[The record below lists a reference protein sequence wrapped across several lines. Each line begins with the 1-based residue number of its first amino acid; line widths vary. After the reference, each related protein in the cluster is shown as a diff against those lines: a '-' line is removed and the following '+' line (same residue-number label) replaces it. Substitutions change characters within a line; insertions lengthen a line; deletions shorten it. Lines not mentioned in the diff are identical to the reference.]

1 MTFSHEGDTVMQRQH
16 PTLALL
22 ALAVLLPACRQGSA
36 AREEVRGVP
45 VRTQA
50 AELRDLED
58 TVELSGTLRPRAQV
72 QVVAEV
78 SARLMKVLRDEGA
91 QVAEGEILAL
101 LDATD
106 YRLALDRAQAAMAVA
121 EANQAHAVVE
131 KERAD
136 NLVKTGGITD
146 KDHLAAQVGL
156 RVAEAALAQARAEV
170 AIAAQQ
176 HERCQ
181 LKAPFAGRVGKRM
194 PDPGTLLVPGA
205 PVFTLVDD
213 SVLEFRGSLPSAEYG
228 RVRPGVPA
236 EIEVEALAGRKA
248 SGKIVRVAPLVDER
262 TRSFE
267 VVAEVPGQKELA
279 GGLFARGRVRVGS
292 VAGAVVVPP
301 TALTRDGAHPDRAE
315 VFVVTSGKA
324 ERRSVT
330 LGVEQADRVQV
341 KQGLAAGDV
350 VVLDP
355 PTALGAGMRVELQNG
370 EKR

>member
-1 MTFSHEGDTVMQRQH
+1 MLRRDQ
-16 PTLALL
+16 TLAFL
-22 ALAVLLPACRQGSA
+22 ALTVLLPACRQGNA
-36 AREEVRGVP
+36 AREEIRGVP
-45 VRTQA
+45 VRTRA
-50 AELRDLED
+50 VELRDIED
-58 TVELSGTLRPRAQV
+58 TVLVTGTLRPRAQV

-78 SARLMKVLRDEGA
+78 SARLLKVLRDEGA
-91 QVAEGEILAL
+91 PVAEGEILAL

-106 YRLALDRAQAAMAVA
+106 YRLALERAEAAMAVA

-136 NLVKTGGITD
+136 SLVKTGGITD

-181 LKAPFAGRVGKRM
+181 IKAPFAGRVAKRG
-194 PDPGTLLVPGA
+194 PDPGTLLAPGT

-213 SVLEFRGSLPSAEYG
+213 SVLEFRGAVPSAEYG
-228 RVRPGVPA
+228 RVRPGVPV
-236 EIEVEALAGRKA
+236 EIEVDALSGRKA
-248 SGKIVRVAPLVDER
+248 SGKIARVTPLIDER

-267 VVAEVPGQKELA
+267 VVAELPGQKELA
-279 GGLFARGRVRVGS
+279 GGLFARGRVRVGRL
-292 VAGAVVVPP
+292 AGAVVVPP
-301 TALTRDGAHPDRAE
+301 TALMRDGSQPDRAE
-315 VFVVTSGKA
+315 VFVVAGGKA

-330 LGVEQADRVQV
+330 LGVEQADGIQV

-355 PTALGAGMRVELQNG
+355 PTALGAGMRVEVQNG